1 MESDFSLF
9 IESMKLAG
17 HGTEYPAVIP
27 KSMGNIQIDKKTA
40 NLFIKDTDII
50 NYDTIRQA
58 FYQMSA
64 YENPEVGFQNDD
76 LAEIN
81 HRLWVTSVWVILLVE
96 NPR

>member
-64 YENPEVGFQNDD
+64 YENPEVGFQSDACD
-76 LAEIN
+76 S
-81 HRLWVTSVWVILLVE
+81 SVLFHQSRPSDKVI
-96 NPR
+96 

>member
-27 KSMGNIQIDKKTA
+27 KSMGDIQIDKKTA
-40 NLFIKDTDII
+40 NLFIKDTDIV

-64 YENPEVGFQNDD
+64 YENPEVGFQYDD
-76 LAEIN
+76 SAEIT
-81 HRLWVTSVWVILLVE
+81 HHLWVTSDSHLIGWKPI
-96 NPR
+96 